1 MQFKFHTRKEHHF
14 IDNKQIK
21 KKNNSNRRSTNLA
34 LNLDH

>member
-14 IDNKQIK
+14 INKQIK
-21 KKNNSNRRSTNLA
+21 KKNNSNRKSTNLA